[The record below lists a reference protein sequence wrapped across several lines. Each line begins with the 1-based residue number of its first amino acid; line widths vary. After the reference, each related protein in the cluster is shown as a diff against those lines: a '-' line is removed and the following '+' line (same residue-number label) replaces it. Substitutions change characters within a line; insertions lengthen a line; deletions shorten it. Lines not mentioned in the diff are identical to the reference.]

1 LKHQPEKQNL
11 FFSFILMSDNLVH
24 ALSGAGGGM
33 VAMALTYPLI
43 TVSTRSQVDGGK
55 KINQFVAAR
64 RILEAEGVEGLYSG
78 LKSAMFGI
86 SITSA
91 IYYYFYELVKSGLE
105 AKLAAGEALTVV
117 ENMVTGAVAGTITS
131 LCTNPI
137 WVVNTRLLVKDGD
150 DKGKKIGM
158 KQAAQKIIK
167 EEGLIGFWR
176 GIIPALALVSNPV
189 IQYTVFEKLKQ
200 QIEKT
205 KKNLSALDFFFLGA
219 SKIILISL
227 KTMCNINHVSLY
239 CGQI

>member
-1 LKHQPEKQNL
+1 
-11 FFSFILMSDNLVH
+11 MSDNLVH

-33 VAMALTYPLI
+33 AAMALTYPLI
-43 TVSTRSQVDGGK
+43 TVSTRSQVDGK
-55 KINQFVAAR
+55 KKVNQFVAAR
-64 RILEAEGVEGLYSG
+64 KILETEGIEGLYSG

-91 IYYYFYELVKSGLE
+91 IYYYFYEFIKSGLE
-105 AKLAAGEALTVV
+105 AKLAAGEALSVV

-137 WVVNTRLLVKDGD
+137 WVVNTRLLVKDGEEGR
-150 DKGKKIGM
+150 KVSM
-158 KQAAQKIIK
+158 KQAAQKILK

-176 GIIPALALVSNPV
+176 GILPALALVSNPV

-200 QIEKT
+200 QIEKA

-219 SKIILISL
+219 SNNQIISL
-227 KTMCNINHVSLY
+227 
-239 CGQI
+239 